1 MLQRGDRPILND
13 PTTRRSWYS
22 PGCGVC
28 GLDIANK
35 TPGIV
40 MNERINRVK
49 EQKNPPILSSGLR
62 KVVIYDALI
71 IPVLPLMTCV
81 AIETN
86 LKWPF

>member
-49 EQKNPPILSSGLR
+49 EQKNPPK
-62 KVVIYDALI
+62 KVQKDIF
-71 IPVLPLMTCV
+71 
-81 AIETN
+81 AIFC
-86 LKWPF
+86 PAD